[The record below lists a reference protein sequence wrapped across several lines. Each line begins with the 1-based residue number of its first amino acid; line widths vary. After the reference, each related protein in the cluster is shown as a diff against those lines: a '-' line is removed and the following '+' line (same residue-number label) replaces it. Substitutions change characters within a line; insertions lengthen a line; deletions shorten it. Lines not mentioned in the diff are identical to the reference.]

1 MKVDVSTNSP
11 ILRMEVDTDDFGKM
25 FANMASDEQVEVLR
39 AMVDHMKPHQ
49 IQWDFIAIDLEMAE
63 NAELKRDL
71 KDIFWT
77 LMGET
82 Q

>member
-39 AMVDHMKPHQ
+39 AMIDHMKPHQ
-49 IQWDFIAIDLEMAE
+49 IQWDYIGIDLELEE
-63 NAELKRDL
+63 NIDLKRELKYVFSSL
-71 KDIFWT
+71 
-77 LMGET
+77 LGE
-82 Q
+82 

>member
-39 AMVDHMKPHQ
+39 AMIDHMKPHQ
-49 IQWDFIAIDLEMAE
+49 IQWDYIGIDLELEE
-63 NAELKRDL
+63 NIDLKRKL
-71 KDIFWT
+71 KYVFSS
-77 LMGET
+77 LLGE
-82 Q
+82 